1 MSKFYP
7 TYDEKSNYSHKNLV
21 HEVKVHDIRNNRTKH
36 IGSKS
41 KTSLLRRLK

>member
-7 TYDEKSNYSHKNLV
+7 TYDAKSNYAHKNLV

-41 KTSLLRRLK
+41 KTSLLRRIK

>member
-7 TYDEKSNYSHKNLV
+7 TYDAKSNYVHKNLV

>member
-1 MSKFYP
+1 MSKFYT
-7 TYDEKSNYSHKNLV
+7 TYDAKSNYAHKNLV